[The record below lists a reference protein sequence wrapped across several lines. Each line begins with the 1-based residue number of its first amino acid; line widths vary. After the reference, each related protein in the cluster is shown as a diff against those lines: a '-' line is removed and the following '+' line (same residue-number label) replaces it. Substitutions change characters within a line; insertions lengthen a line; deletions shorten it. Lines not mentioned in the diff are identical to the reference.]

1 LQTSI
6 PLGSGEYL
14 SDYAYNRV
22 KQHLFSL
29 LEALSD
35 FTPHFLPPNES
46 QTSVSLTYLDG
57 ATDIIHSLPKWQTP
71 RHNIGRDSAYEE
83 IGKAWVLVIREA
95 AKRGGGIQLQYGGW
109 DQKLAKHNETSGGK
123 LQDAVNELRNSLG
136 WMGSSALP
144 GAGAAGASG
153 GDQTSIREQ
162 LLSGTYGMGMPLKV
176 GHW

>member
-1 LQTSI
+1 M
-6 PLGSGEYL
+6 
-14 SDYAYNRV
+14 
-22 KQHLFSL
+22 
-29 LEALSD
+29 
-35 FTPHFLPPNES
+35 
-46 QTSVSLTYLDG
+46 
-57 ATDIIHSLPKWQTP
+57 
-71 RHNIGRDSAYEE
+71 
-83 IGKAWVLVIREA
+83 LVIREA

-144 GAGAAGASG
+144 GAGAPSASG

-176 GHW
+176 GPW